1 MSTEAHSVV
10 DVTNEASPV
19 KPPRLRRYSRPTP
32 PTKEDLKKLR
42 CMPVNSDTIL
52 ADSVPVLDL
61 SKSNAD
67 ILTSSP
73 SGSVA
78 GPNNEVADPALTFV
92 TSLPLPVD
100 GQTAFQ
106 LNLSSSDIQA
116 ISTNVCS
123 YIVNNLND
131 IISPL
136 ITTLTANLT
145 TALNAATAEIV
156 LLRDENERLST
167 QVDDLEQFNRRNSV
181 RISGVP
187 ESRINNTEDTVDVV
201 VQLMAKA
208 GANIAASD
216 IEQAYRIGKRIPQ
229 TPPNPLTPV
238 VKRPIIVKFAN
249 RSTKKLSVKSKT
261 KLPKG
266 IYIND
271 DLTKARSTVAF
282 RTRSLVKSKAAKT
295 TWTDDGKVFII
306 DNADKKH
313 IVTTEKALDDLK
325 KLCHCTFLPHP
336 LLP

>member
-1 MSTEAHSVV
+1 MWSERQGKTRDSRIKV
-10 DVTNEASPV
+10 NE
-19 KPPRLRRYSRPTP
+19 K
-32 PTKEDLKKLR
+32 
-42 CMPVNSDTIL
+42 C
-52 ADSVPVLDL
+52 
-61 SKSNAD
+61 
-67 ILTSSP
+67 
-73 SGSVA
+73 
-78 GPNNEVADPALTFV
+78 GPL
-92 TSLPLPVD
+92 
-100 GQTAFQ
+100 Q
-106 LNLSSSDIQA
+106 LL
-116 ISTNVCS
+116 CW
-123 YIVNNLND
+123 
-131 IISPL
+131 
-136 ITTLTANLT
+136 
-145 TALNAATAEIV
+145 
-156 LLRDENERLST
+156 
-167 QVDDLEQFNRRNSV
+167 NSV

-187 ESRINNTEDTVDVV
+187 ESRINNTEDTADVV

-216 IEQAYRIGKRIPQ
+216 IEQAYRIGKRNSQTPQ

-282 RTRSLVKSKAAKT
+282 RARTLVKSKAAKT

-325 KLCHCTFLPHP
+325 KTLPPYVPSASFATVAATPPQKWTQDSSNIMVILVHSIALWHSQFHCAYILITYFISCLYPHCDT
-336 LLP
+336 LHSYLV